1 MSSLSLSTSAHHGD
15 ALPSPQTAPANGH
28 FTFGQARARFEERFR
43 EFQNKARAYFSDCK
57 PEAKDEAI
65 ANSLFLTWRYLVAL
79 VERGKADDRLL
90 TSVFYFSCRQTRSGR
105 TIRET
110 RSRDLFEL
118 AHKGDQVIVRG
129 LDLDAYVNR
138 RTSVPDT
145 VAFKVDTRA
154 WLDSLTE
161 EQRRR
166 ALDLAEGRSTQEC
179 AQRWNVSEPAVS
191 FTRRA
196 LERSYRR
203 FNGA

>member
-1 MSSLSLSTSAHHGD
+1 MSSVSH
-15 ALPSPQTAPANGH
+15 QTPPANGH
-28 FTFGQARARFEERFR
+28 FTIGQARARFEERFR
-43 EFQNKARAYFSDCK
+43 EFQNKARAYFADCK

-79 VERGKADDRLL
+79 VRNGKADDRLL

-105 TIRET
+105 MLRTIKHCRA
-110 RSRDLFEL
+110 RDLFDH
-118 AHKGDQVIVRG
+118 ARVGGQVIVRG

-166 ALDLAEGRSTQEC
+166 ALDLAEGRTTQEC
-179 AQRWNVSEPAVS
+179 AERWNVSEPAVS
-191 FTRRA
+191 ITRRA